1 MNLDPLYL
9 TISSFCVMVAIVSI
23 IECNHYK
30 KKMIE
35 AENANDAMQKEM
47 EGIVFAFNLSEQS
60 RRDAE
65 LRAADYQQQRDHLLQ
80 RLQEHEQIPSNR
92 QPGA

>member
-9 TISSFCVMVAIVSI
+9 TITGFAVMVAIVSI

-30 KKMIE
+30 RKMME

-47 EGIVFAFNLSEQS
+47 EGLVYAFNLSEKS

-80 RLQEHEQIPSNR
+80 RLQEQDNESISSNR
-92 QPGA
+92 